1 MSSRSSL
8 SSLQSVADAARS
20 FVRGVSASRPQ
31 RVEAQVSSREGM
43 PLLCAVE
50 AAFAELLPRE
60 AAQEL
65 VWLSP
70 SPPAGVHRL
79 RLAAYGPGHELLA
92 EAVHEFGETLTPA

>member
-1 MSSRSSL
+1 MPAL
-8 SSLQSVADAARS
+8 SPLQSAADAARV
-20 FVRGVSASRPQ
+20 FVHGVLANAPQ
-31 RVEAQVSSREGM
+31 RLEAQVSSREGM
-43 PLLCAVE
+43 RLLCAVE
-50 AAFAELLPRE
+50 AAFAELSPRE

-92 EAVHEFGETLTPA
+92 EAVHEFGEGPSAA